1 MENIEIR
8 FMTSD
13 LVTTDDGV
21 MLVEGLVNR
30 TDSWS
35 NELGQRRKFTEKI
48 NRGAFSKALMENRRV
63 DFLME
68 HDPTKL
74 LATTQNGSLTLFE
87 DEEGLK
93 MRAEIVPTSY
103 GKDLYALM
111 KSRII
116 NHMSFGFKA
125 VSDKWKKLSDGT
137 YQREID
143 ALKLF
148 EVSAV
153 RTPAYPQSLISARGL
168 NVVENEDEIIPEGLD
183 EEIRTDEQPV
193 EQVETQPTEPIVET
207 PIVEP
212 VVEQP
217 TVQTEPE
224 IVEPIVETQPTQTV
238 TLEQFNQLMQ
248 MVSGL
253 NEKFDKVTTQTE
265 VIVPTVEVETKIEP
279 TVEETQVQTPP
290 DLSAFYEKIKQ
301 VKEI

>member
-125 VSDKWKKLSDGT
+125 VNDKWKKLSDGT